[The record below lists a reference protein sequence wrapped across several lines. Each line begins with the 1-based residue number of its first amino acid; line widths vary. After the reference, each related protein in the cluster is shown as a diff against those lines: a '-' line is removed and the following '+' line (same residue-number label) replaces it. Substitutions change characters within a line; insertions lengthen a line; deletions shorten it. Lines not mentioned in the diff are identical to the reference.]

1 MKILNKYRFFKGG
14 GSPTPRLVPPD
25 RDKNDLLK
33 SMSIGHVVDL
43 LCEGPIY
50 GLVDQFGRKVY
61 GLDMLKGIYLNKV
74 PVMNSRGE
82 YNFRNVLME
91 INLGT
96 ENQKPLNNFKNINI
110 YRPFNFKLLGKIMP
124 TDTDIRPASPSEA
137 RAKGI
142 DQKDFT
148 DWARGKGSWPDAPQD
163 PFVFVHHVKNKDIK
177 KLSISFIVNELYD
190 TVSEGNS
197 STDPGSM
204 GTLTSS
210 SIDILLKW
218 GLEGSPVS
226 YNRTWTIYG
235 TVTSPY
241 ACMYGGES
249 STVFT
254 VPPNGF
260 DRFTSIDAVM
270 TAIAR
275 DSSSP
280 DSRTRTIAN
289 SGGEPR
295 RQNPIEPD

>member
-14 GSPTPRLVPPD
+14 NSPTPRLVPPD
-25 RDKNDLLK
+25 KDKNDLLK
-33 SMSIGHVVDL
+33 SMSIAHIVDA

-96 ENQKPLNNFKNINI
+96 ENQKPLSNFKNINI

-124 TDTDIRPASPSEA
+124 TDTDIRPQSQSEA
-137 RAKGI
+137 RSKGI
-142 DQKDFT
+142 EQKDFT
-148 DWARGKGSWPDAPQD
+148 DWARGKGSWPDMPQD
-163 PFVFVHHVKNKDIK
+163 PFVFVHHVKNRDVK

-226 YNRTWTIYG
+226 YNRAWTIYG

-241 ACMYGGES
+241 ACMYGGD
-249 STVFT
+249 STTTFT
-254 VPPNGF
+254 IPPSYDTN
-260 DRFTSIDAVM
+260 FTLIDKVN

-280 DSRTRTIAN
+280 YARTRTIVDM
-289 SGGEPR
+289 GEPG
-295 RQNPIEPD
+295 RQTPMEPI